1 MFRYPSRA
9 AWLASAALVISGVGA
24 ASSVTHAQ
32 APIIDGVQP
41 VTRGN
46 SYPATGGA
54 AGASGQVELYRQLQ
68 SLQEEVMQLRGL
80 VEEQSHQLQ
89 ELRQQSLDR
98 YMDLDRRLSGGAA
111 AAVPPAP
118 ASTATGAVPLATGI
132 EPINAQ
138 QPPQAPAATAS
149 ATTATPAQTAP
160 AGEQDAYKQAYAK
173 LKGQQYTVAIQ
184 SFDAFIK
191 DYPSSELV
199 PNAHYW
205 LGELHLVE
213 SPQNLNAA
221 DQSFAKLLSDFPQ
234 HAKAP
239 DALYKQGKIAF
250 MRGDKVKAKKL
261 MQRVIDE
268 YGASGSSAPQL
279 AKQFIDENLRK

>member
-1 MFRYPSRA
+1 MTNKGLSMLRYPFNA
-9 AWLASAALVISGVGA
+9 AWATSAAFVFFSVCGA
-24 ASSVTHAQ
+24 QGALAQ
-32 APIIDGVQP
+32 APIIDGTQSSP
-41 VTRGN
+41 RGG
-46 SYPATGGA
+46 SSAAA
-54 AGASGQVELYRQLQ
+54 AGGMSGQAEMYRQLQ

-80 VEEQSHQLQ
+80 VEEQGHQL
-89 ELRQQSLDR
+89 EALKQQSLDR
-98 YMDLDRRLSGGAA
+98 YMDLDRRLGGGAA
-111 AAVPPAP
+111 AAPAAAQP
-118 ASTATGAVPLATGI
+118 AAGATPAT
-132 EPINAQ
+132 PVDASA
-138 QPPQAPAATAS
+138 PVAAPAAGGGA
-149 ATTATPAQTAP
+149 AATP
-160 AGEQDAYKQAYAK
+160 GEQEAYKQAYAK
-173 LKGQQYTVAIQ
+173 LKGQQYTAAVQ
-184 SFDAFIK
+184 AFNAFLK

-199 PNAHYW
+199 PNAYYW

-221 DQSFAKLLSDFPQ
+221 DQSFGKLLTDYPQ

-250 MRGDKVKAKKL
+250 LKGDKAKSRKL

>member
-1 MFRYPSRA
+1 
-9 AWLASAALVISGVGA
+9 
-24 ASSVTHAQ
+24 
-32 APIIDGVQP
+32 
-41 VTRGN
+41 
-46 SYPATGGA
+46 
-54 AGASGQVELYRQLQ
+54 
-68 SLQEEVMQLRGL
+68 MQLRGL

-89 ELRQQSLDR
+89 ELKQQSLDR
-98 YMDLDRRLSGGAA
+98 YVDIDRRLGGAA
-111 AAVPPAP
+111 AAAPVTPAAAGAP
-118 ASTATGAVPLATGI
+118 STAPLATGI

-138 QPPQAPAATAS
+138 QSPQAPSAAATGS
-149 ATTATPAQTAP
+149 PPAQAAPAPAP
-160 AGEQDAYKQAYAK
+160 AGEQDAYTQAYAK

-184 SFDAFIK
+184 AFDAFIK
-191 DYPSSELV
+191 DFPSSELV
-199 PNAHYW
+199 PNARYW
-205 LGELHLVE
+205 LGELYLVE

-221 DQSFAKLLSDFPQ
+221 DQSFAKLLADYPQ

-250 MRGDKVKAKKL
+250 MRGDKAKAKKL

>member
-46 SYPATGGA
+46 SYPANGA
-54 AGASGQVELYRQLQ
+54 AVGAASGQVELYRQLQ

-89 ELRQQSLDR
+89 ELKQQSLDR

-111 AAVPPAP
+111 AAPLAATP
-118 ASTATGAVPLATGI
+118 TATGTPPLATGI

-138 QPPQAPAATAS
+138 QSPQAPAATAS
-149 ATTATPAQTAP
+149 ATAAAPAQAAP

-213 SPQNLNAA
+213 SPQNLNSA
-221 DQSFAKLLSDFPQ
+221 DQSFTKLLSDYPQ

-250 MRGDKVKAKKL
+250 MRGDKAKAKKL

>member
-9 AWLASAALVISGVGA
+9 AWLASAALVISGVGI

-41 VTRGN
+41 VARGN
-46 SYPATGGA
+46 AYPATGGA

-98 YMDLDRRLSGGAA
+98 YMDLDRRLIGGA
-111 AAVPPAP
+111 AAVPPAAAP
-118 ASTATGAVPLATGI
+118 AAGAPPLATGI

-138 QPPQAPAATAS
+138 QPPQAPASAAS
-149 ATTATPAQTAP
+149 ATAAAPAQAAP

-191 DYPSSELV
+191 DYPSSELI

-250 MRGDKVKAKKL
+250 MRGDKAKAKKL

>member
-89 ELRQQSLDR
+89 ELKQQSLDR

-111 AAVPPAP
+111 AAPLAATP
-118 ASTATGAVPLATGI
+118 TATGAPPLATGI

-138 QPPQAPAATAS
+138 QPPASTAPATA
-149 ATTATPAQTAP
+149 AAPAQAAP

-250 MRGDKVKAKKL
+250 LRGDKAKAKKL